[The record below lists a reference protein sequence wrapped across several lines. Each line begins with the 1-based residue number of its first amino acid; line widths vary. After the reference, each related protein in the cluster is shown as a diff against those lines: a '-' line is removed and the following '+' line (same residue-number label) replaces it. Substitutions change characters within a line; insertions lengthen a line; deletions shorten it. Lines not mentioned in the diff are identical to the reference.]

1 MSELKRYDVPVGFE
15 ANVEMADGEYYLAD
29 DVDKRIEELK
39 QRIKE
44 LEQALENMV
53 NYTKQSHKGHMRNI
67 KVYPKPL
74 NSDEIQDIYN
84 EQ

>member
-1 MSELKRYDVPVGFE
+1 MSEK
-15 ANVEMADGEYYLAD
+15 EY
-29 DVDKRIEELK
+29 
-39 QRIKE
+39 
-44 LEQALENMV
+44 
-53 NYTKQSHKGHMRNI
+53 KGHMRNI